1 MYITKR
7 HCNCAVYVYCIYL
20 RNGAGKI
27 QYIFLLDCYPAVYI
41 LELSSKLKTVCGLKL
56 YKSKWITKCYRQQTI
71 HPTHSDLERQS
82 L

>member
-41 LELSSKLKTVCGLKL
+41 PELSSKLKIVKL
-56 YKSKWITKCYRQQTI
+56 ILPLNSFLLQKKARLYSW
-71 HPTHSDLERQS
+71 DLYNFAQ
-82 L
+82 